1 MYLKCLD
8 GGHRFFARQVLRL
21 SALLAPGA
29 PLDVV
34 KVLMYRPEYFGARFC
49 GIGQTLMRGPENFM
63 GWSIGEREL
72 LAAFTSS
79 LNHCVF

>member
-21 SALLAPGA
+21 GAVLAPDA

-34 KVLMYRPEYFGARFC
+34 KVLMYRPEYFGALFC
-49 GIGQTLMRGPENFM
+49 RIGQMLMRGPEKTI

>member
-1 MYLKCLD
+1 MYLNCLD

-21 SALLAPGA
+21 TGRFAPGA

-34 KVLMYRPEYFGARFC
+34 KVLMYRPDYFGARFC
-49 GIGQTLMRGPENFM
+49 QIGQTLMRGPERAI

-72 LAAFTSS
+72 VAAFTSI